1 MKSRVLLLLVPLGA
15 LVACSPGPAPE
26 STGHEERKAEAAVSA
41 RNMAE
46 PVGIDAWGPQTTTPG
61 VPVNPL
67 PNGDSG
73 LYFVLSRPITP
84 NAVQVFFEG
93 RPLEGAA
100 TNGKVITAAL
110 PTREITAPGA
120 YRIILKLGPGQ
131 LVEAGDFVVAPPV
144 TSAETAKQ
152 SAAQPDAGH

>member
-1 MKSRVLLLLVPLGA
+1 MLLVPLGT

-26 STGHEERKAEAAVSA
+26 SAGHEVRKAEGAVSA

-46 PVGIDAWGPQTTTPG
+46 PVSIEAWGPQTTTPG
-61 VPVNPL
+61 VPVNPM

-73 LYFVLSRPITP
+73 LYFVLSRPITS

-93 RPLEGAA
+93 RPLEGVA

-131 LVEAGDFVVAPPV
+131 LVEAGDFVVAAPS
-144 TSAETAKQ
+144 TSAEASEQATV
-152 SAAQPDAGH
+152 QPDIRR